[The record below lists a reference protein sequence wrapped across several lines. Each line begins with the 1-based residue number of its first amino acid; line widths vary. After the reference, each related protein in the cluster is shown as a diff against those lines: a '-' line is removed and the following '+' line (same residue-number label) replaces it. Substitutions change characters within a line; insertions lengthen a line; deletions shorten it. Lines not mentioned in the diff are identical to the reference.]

1 MNCTEFLA
9 KLTDFFD
16 DSIDPALLAEVK
28 EHLCTCHHCEVVVDT
43 TRHTIDFYR
52 KHEQYELPNPVADKL
67 RSAIMDRCKA
77 IGKPKPDIRIN
88 AGIADTTS
96 QSTK

>member
-16 DSIDPALLAEVK
+16 GTIDPSIMEEVK
-28 EHLCTCHHCEVVVDT
+28 THLCSCHHCEVVVDT

-52 KHEQYELPNPVADKL
+52 KNEQYDLPSPVADRL
-67 RSAIMDRCKA
+67 RGAIMDRCRA
-77 IGKPKPDIRIN
+77 IGVNKDGLTIN
-88 AGIADTTS
+88 SKSVTPSKA
-96 QSTK
+96 K